1 MPTIKLNLEK
11 DIYVNDNNQVT
22 IKKSNKEGNALELR
36 SNGLYVDGSK
46 GEDGESTGSG
56 YRDQSYK
63 CVRIGYKSMYGSEL
77 VNDHRVLLTNIVH
90 RTFHSNNGS
99 GTDLQNFRNEI
110 DHVLPGDIFIYNDKP
125 YIVTTVTGTGYD
137 GSELGAGNT
146 ISSFAPLI
154 NEWEVLIWS
163 L

>member
-1 MPTIKLNLEK
+1 MSFYFMGK
-11 DIYVNDNNQVT
+11 
-22 IKKSNKEGNALELR
+22 NALELR

-110 DHVLPGDIFIYNDKP
+110 DYVLPGDIFIYNDKP

-154 NEWEVLIWS
+154 NE
-163 L
+163 